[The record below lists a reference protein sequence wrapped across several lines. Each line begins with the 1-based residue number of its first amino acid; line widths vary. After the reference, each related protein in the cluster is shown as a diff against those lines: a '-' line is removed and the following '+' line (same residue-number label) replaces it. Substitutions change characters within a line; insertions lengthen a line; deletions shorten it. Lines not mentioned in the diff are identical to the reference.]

1 MLEWNWDEKCGEAVF
16 VETLKGVEAKHTYNM
31 YTGNAY
37 MLFINEWTEPD
48 GTERYD
54 VCSFWLDKDHMKNC
68 LGLNKKGGHT
78 KNIHYDSRKFKLNK
92 AKCRYWKQIVQ
103 ALAEAYDDVEIELY
117 TEK

>member
-16 VETLKGVEAKHTYNM
+16 VETLRGVEAKHTYNL

-48 GTERYD
+48 GTERYE

-68 LGLNKKGGHT
+68 LASTRRADTLVTSTLTPAN
-78 KNIHYDSRKFKLNK
+78 SS
-92 AKCRYWKQIVQ
+92 
-103 ALAEAYDDVEIELY
+103 
-117 TEK
+117 